1 MDYNEQRQNRQDT
14 QDTAPRQDDNAADGT
29 NLSQA
34 EQQLEAE
41 QRKSEEYLDLLR
53 RSQADFAN
61 YKRRMNQEQ
70 GEARAA
76 GQADAIQQLL
86 PVLDDLGR
94 ALRSAPPELS
104 DAPWVQGLVLVS
116 KRLIATLE
124 QLGVRQIGKPGDP
137 FDPRWHEAVTMETRS
152 DIPEG
157 TILTVFRPG
166 YALGERVIRP
176 AQVIVSQAPSSA
188 RA

>member
-1 MDYNEQRQNRQDT
+1 MQHNDQTQDMQDSTMPHQGDYPSGGNIPTEAEQR
-14 QDTAPRQDDNAADGT
+14 
-29 NLSQA
+29 
-34 EQQLEAE
+34 LEAE

-53 RSQADFAN
+53 RSQADFVN
-61 YKRRMNQEQ
+61 YKRRANQEQ

-76 GQADAIQQLL
+76 GQADVIQQLL

-94 ALRSAPPELS
+94 ALRSAPPELNN
-104 DAPWVQGLVLVS
+104 APWVLGLELVA
-116 KRLIATLE
+116 KRLVTTLE

-137 FDPRWHEAVTMETRS
+137 FDPRWHEAVTMETRG
-152 DIPEG
+152 DVPEG
-157 TILTVFRPG
+157 TILSVFRPG

-176 AQVIVSQAPSSA
+176 AQVIVSRTPSST